1 MNKITII
8 IILVIKT
15 IIIQA
20 QSIQRSVIGN
30 AGKVITSGAYKLSY
44 TVGESITKKVNASSL
59 SINQGFQQNIIVS
72 TALPITGL
80 DFTAIRL
87 NKTEVQLTWKTA
99 QEINNK
105 GFTIERQLD
114 TEKEFYPIGFEA
126 SKAENGNSNS
136 EINYS
141 RVDKNP
147 SNTTS
152 YYRLKQ
158 EDIDGKFTYS
168 LTRVVMGSDTKQTT
182 FKAWPQPSNGELTI
196 MTTGINQ
203 RDELMV
209 MSMNGQIIQRHT
221 IENNTPLNISILASG
236 VYLLRLMNNNDM
248 YLKIIIQ

>member
-1 MNKITII
+1 MKN
-8 IILVIKT
+8 ILVVLHLILGIYT
-15 IIIQA
+15 TQA

-30 AGKVITSGAYKLSY
+30 AGKAIISGAYKLSY
-44 TVGESITKKVNASSL
+44 TVGETITKKVNASGL
-59 SINQGFQQNIIVS
+59 SINQGFQQNIIAS

-87 NKTEVQLTWKTA
+87 NKNEVQLTWKTT

-147 SNTTS
+147 NNTTS

-182 FKAWPQPSNGELTI
+182 FKAWPQPSDGELTI
-196 MTTGINQ
+196 MTTGIDQ
-203 RDELMV
+203 TDELIV